1 MDDAIEK
8 IQSYIGAKNPEYT
21 NLSMDTDIIE
31 NRLIDSLQFVE
42 FVLYI
47 EEVAEV
53 TIDMELADIEDFR
66 SLNNLTAFINRLR
79 KEEAVADTLSK
90 VEA

>member
-1 MDDAIEK
+1 M
-8 IQSYIGAKNPEYT
+8 SPLP
-21 NLSMDTDIIE
+21 NLSVNTDIIE
-31 NRLIDSLQFVE
+31 NRLVDSLQFVE

-66 SLNNLTAFINRLR
+66 SLNNLTAFIDRLR
-79 KEEAVADTLSK
+79 QEESATAPTLSE